1 MKKYIVN
8 LFIAL
13 SFQAVYCGEPVI
25 PATNG
30 QVRTFRAVFA
40 KEIKEQACQFEAI
53 GIFVFINKLVSGQ
66 MTPQQKNT
74 FEKLGA
80 KPIQIAEAVR
90 LGYGF
95 DRGVCSDLVV
105 SPTEMASYKTALTG
119 IGKHVSN
126 KSKKAEEKHV
136 FTTNASQA
144 AIAAHL
150 NFSNSLMYKA
160 EEESANHVKFMYA
173 YAKIA
178 GDKDLERSIDSTPKE
193 IEALREKA
201 VKFLQPLFSTS
212 IEHLRELDT
221 SMLQRIGEFSED
233 EEHKFASILFNART
247 DVHHEEEEEE
257 AERESSDENEKRDFQ
272 STFSNPGT
280 DVSDEIQSAL
290 GKLFDFPEEEDEQ
303 TPETLEKFLRKLLR
317 KGQKNCFDALVS
329 NGLVGSLLDEYD
341 GGNPL
346 NFTSLLTLCAYADIP
361 EIRTDFSRLTLLT
374 GQNIPEHERK
384 AETDFS
390 RLTLLTG
397 QNIPGIEQDKD
408 PVRSNPGEKSH
419 HHHAKKPL
427 ALTAAQEKVIS
438 VLAEYYEIQLN
449 IIMEKFSIEQLTQP
463 IDKLQVE
470 VTEFKDAF
478 DTFNKINIELV
489 SQEITDSI
497 MRDCFDHQTAKQFIN
512 FVNMIKSVN
521 GIHSHNRIELIEKL
535 SAAVLIKPE
544 ILDNRILMDKVID
557 WLYGAKIDA
566 EDSLFAA
573 ECGFL
578 PNKES
583 FHKESEHS
591 WGDIAQQHED
601 RQREKLRL
609 KRQQKYDDLDIDI
622 INMSL
627 GLTDDEFRNCY
638 WESFEETKDELGYYP
653 LLNTDR
659 LKRSIRNILSSKIR

>member
-1 MKKYIVN
+1 MLSRTAPKYIVN

-13 SFQAVYCGEPVI
+13 SFQAVYCGDPVI

-30 QVRTFRAVFA
+30 QVRAFRSAFA
-40 KEIKEQACQFEAI
+40 AEITAQSCQFEAI

-66 MTPQQKNT
+66 ITDQQQNT
-74 FEKLGA
+74 FENLGV

-105 SPTEMASYKTALTG
+105 SPTEMARYKTALTG

-126 KSKKAEEKHV
+126 KSKQAEEKHV

-212 IEHLRELDT
+212 IEHLRELNT

-233 EEHKFASILFNART
+233 EERYFKLML
-247 DVHHEEEEEE
+247 
-257 AERESSDENEKRDFQ
+257 
-272 STFSNPGT
+272 SNPGA
-280 DVSDEIQSAL
+280 DVYDRIDRALFKVFGFRDEVEPDS
-290 GKLFDFPEEEDEQ
+290 
-303 TPETLEKFLRKLLR
+303 ETLEKMLIRR
-317 KGQKNCFDALVS
+317 QKTCFDILVAS
-329 NGLVGSLLDEYD
+329 GLIDNLKNAFRQLNG
-341 GGNPL
+341 L
-346 NFTSLLTLCAYADIP
+346 NFTSLLTLCAYRDIP
-361 EIRTDFSRLTLLT
+361 EIKYADTPERKAENDFSRLTLLT

-397 QNIPGIEQDKD
+397 QNIPGIEQDKGH
-408 PVRSNPGEKSH
+408 VRSSPGAKSH
-419 HHHAKKPL
+419 HHHAKKPF
-427 ALTAAQEKVIS
+427 ALTDDQEKVIFE
-438 VLAEYYEIQLN
+438 VAQNFDIPLE
-449 IIMEKFSIEQLTQP
+449 IIMEKFSIEQLTLP
-463 IDKLQVE
+463 IVKLRAE
-470 VTEFKDAF
+470 VAEFISACEAF
-478 DTFNKINIELV
+478 YEIDEKLV
-489 SQEITDSI
+489 SAGITHPR
-497 MRDCFDHQTAKQFIN
+497 MRDCFERQTAKQTIN
-512 FVNMIKSVN
+512 FVNMIKLVP
-521 GIHSHNRIELIEKL
+521 SHNEIELIEKL
-535 SAAVLIKPE
+535 SAAVLIRPE
-544 ILDNRILMDKVID
+544 ILDNITLKNKVIN
-557 WLYGAKIDA
+557 WLYGAEIDA

-583 FHKESEHS
+583 FNEESEHS
-591 WGDIAQQHED
+591 WGDIAQQHKHIQRENLRLG
-601 RQREKLRL
+601 RQRDYR
-609 KRQQKYDDLDIDI
+609 DLNSDI

-627 GLTDDEFRNCY
+627 DLTDDEFRKCY
-638 WESFEETKDELGYYP
+638 FGSLEEKKDELEDY
-653 LLNTDR
+653 LEVNTDL
-659 LKRSIRNILSSKIR
+659 LKRLIRNALNSKIR